1 MAVEMI
7 SVFGCAKD
15 ERQLFERYAAHC
27 NVEICCFD
35 DPLKH
40 ENAYDVSPKS
50 AVSVNHKA
58 PIDAALIRL
67 LKERGVKYL
76 STRSAGLDHIDLGAA
91 ESEGIY
97 VENVAYSPESVA
109 EYTIMLMLM
118 AIRNAGSIL
127 RRVNNCDFRLEE
139 KRAPELRDMTV
150 GVVGTGRIGKAV
162 IERLHGF
169 GCAILAYDPHPSHLV
184 RYVELDELLLRSD
197 LITLHLPLNAGTRHL
212 LNRERIARMRRGA
225 ILINTARGA
234 LMDAAALTDAL
245 EHGGIAS
252 AALDVVEG
260 EEGWFYRDCS
270 ALSPPPFARLLAQK
284 NVIVTPHTA
293 FYTEHALD
301 DIVRNTVR
309 NCLEYGRGLKKWIS

>member
-1 MAVEMI
+1 M
-7 SVFGCAKD
+7 
-15 ERQLFERYAAHC
+15 FERYAARC
-27 NVEICCFD
+27 GVDICCFD

-40 ENAYDVSPKS
+40 ENAYDVPPESTI
-50 AVSVNHKA
+50 SVNHKA
-58 PIDAALIRL
+58 KVDAWLIRTL
-67 LKERGVKYL
+67 QGRGVKYL
-76 STRSAGLDHIDLGAA
+76 STRSVGLDHIDLKAA
-91 ESEGIY
+91 ELAGIY

-109 EYTIMLMLM
+109 EYTVMMMLM
-118 AIRNAGSIL
+118 AIRNAGSLL
-127 RRVNNCDFRLEE
+127 RRANHCDFRLEE

-169 GCAILAYDPHPSHLV
+169 GCSILAYDPHPSLNV
-184 RYVELDELLLRSD
+184 RYVELDELLKRSD
-197 LITLHLPLNAGTRHL
+197 LITLHLPLNAATRHL
-212 LNRERIARMRRGA
+212 LNLARIARMRRGA

-234 LMDAAALTDAL
+234 LVDVAALTDAL
-245 EHGGIAS
+245 EHGIIAC

-270 ALSPPPFARLLAQK
+270 ALSPPPFARLLALP
-284 NVIVTPHTA
+284 NAIVTPHTA

-309 NCLEYGRGLKKWIS
+309 NCLEYRGGFNKWIS